1 MAIRAATK
9 RARRDWRPGDF
20 VEQVAV
26 PEANSAI
33 DEVINALV
41 HAWNVQ
47 PQDQAAR
54 VFFGPC
60 LAGERQR
67 LIADSLYRWPELR
80 DQQFIA
86 GWLAELA
93 RAIQGGTFRWNS

>member
-1 MAIRAATK
+1 MVSKASGK
-9 RARRDWRPGDF
+9 RVRRDWRPGDF
-20 VEQVAV
+20 VEQVSV
-26 PEANSAI
+26 PGANNAL

-41 HAWNVQ
+41 AAWNAQ

-80 DQQFIA
+80 DQQFVA